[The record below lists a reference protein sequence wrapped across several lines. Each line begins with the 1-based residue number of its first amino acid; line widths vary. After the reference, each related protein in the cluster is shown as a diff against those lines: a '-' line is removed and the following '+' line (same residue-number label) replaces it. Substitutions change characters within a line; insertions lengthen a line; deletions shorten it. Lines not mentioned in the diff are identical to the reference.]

1 MKYINNTLLV
11 LLFLVSCTTSPKEK
25 ITDLVLEWNGKEILF
40 AKNAIFT
47 VQGGDTIDFSFKDA
61 EYKVVS
67 YFDSLGCIS
76 CKLQLDQWNDF
87 IQTMDSTTQGKV
99 AFALFF
105 HPKDLNELRRI
116 TRKFQF
122 NYPVC
127 FDEKDEFNT
136 LNGFSRNPYFQTFLL
151 NKENKVVAMGNPI
164 LAPSVKDLYL
174 HIVTGKGI
182 EKTDK
187 METEISIDK
196 TLLDFG
202 KFSLH
207 DKQTSEIKITN
218 TGKQRLVIHHII
230 TSCGCI
236 QVEYDKRP
244 ITPNDT
250 SIQTIRYEAE
260 KSGRFNKSLTIYA
273 NAKGAPLKIYVR
285 GEAIY

>member
-1 MKYINNTLLV
+1 M
-11 LLFLVSCTTSPKEK
+11 
-25 ITDLVLEWNGKEILF
+25 
-40 AKNAIFT
+40 A
-47 VQGGDTIDFSFKDA
+47 FSFKNA

-105 HPKDLNELRRI
+105 HPKDLNELKRI

-122 NYPVC
+122 DYPVC
-127 FDEKDEFNT
+127 FDEKDKFNA

-151 NKENKVVAMGNPI
+151 NKENKVIAMGNPI
-164 LAPSVKDLYL
+164 LTPSIKDLYL
-174 HIVTGKGI
+174 HIVMRKDI
-182 EKTDK
+182 EKTNK

-196 TLLDFG
+196 TILDFG
-202 KFSLH
+202 KFSIH
-207 DKQTSEIKITN
+207 NKQTGEIKITN
-218 TGKQRLVIHHII
+218 IGKERLVIHHIT

-244 ITPNDT
+244 IAPNGT
-250 SIQTIRYEAE
+250 SVLTIRYEVE
-260 KSGRFNKSLTIYA
+260 ESGLFNKSLTIYT
-273 NAKGAPLKIYVR
+273 NTKGSPLKVHVK

>member
-1 MKYINNTLLV
+1 MKLIFGILLLIV
-11 LLFLVSCTTSPKEK
+11 FYSCTNQQKEK
-25 ITDLVLEWNGKEILF
+25 ITNLVLEWNDKEILF
-40 AKNAIFT
+40 PKNAIFS
-47 VQGGDTIDFSFKDA
+47 VQGEDTVAFSFKDA

-105 HPKDLNELRRI
+105 HPKDLNELKRI

-122 NYPVC
+122 DYPVC

-136 LNGFSRNPYFQTFLL
+136 LNRFSSNPFFQTFLL
-151 NKENKVVAMGNPI
+151 DKENKVVAMGNPI

-196 TLLDFG
+196 ILLDFG
-202 KFSLH
+202 KFSMH
-207 DKQTSEIKITN
+207 EQQTDEIKITN
-218 TGKQRLVIHHII
+218 TGKEWLVIHNVI
-230 TSCGCI
+230 TSCGCT

-244 ITPNDT
+244 VPPGK
-250 SIQTIRYEAE
+250 TIVLTILYKAE
-260 KSGRFNKSLTIYA
+260 EIGHFNKTIDIYS
-273 NAKGAPLKIYVR
+273 NTNGSPLKVKIK
-285 GEAIY
+285 GESIL